1 MQYDNDDDFLLKH
14 TVDQLN
20 ITFHPTDL
28 VILRSIEEI
37 PDFLI
42 DMHRRQCKSD
52 LLLDWLLSITTFK
65 NDENDK
71 QLANLKG
78 DNNNNVKL
86 LVLCNFDA
94 YSNGLN
100 FVFGQAHMNGKV
112 AAETYMAAAAL
123 PPFVLGASVLA
134 TSSAL
139 LTPCL
144 CLISPRAIATSAE
157 SLYCLVGSDLIR
169 FISSSSD
176 TLSAA

>member
-71 QLANLKG
+71 K
-78 DNNNNVKL
+78 VTTIIM
-86 LVLCNFDA
+86 
-94 YSNGLN
+94 LN
-100 FVFGQAHMNGKV
+100 SLF
-112 AAETYMAAAAL
+112 Y
-123 PPFVLGASVLA
+123 
-134 TSSAL
+134 
-139 LTPCL
+139 
-144 CLISPRAIATSAE
+144 AI
-157 SLYCLVGSDLIR
+157 LMHIQMV
-169 FISSSSD
+169 
-176 TLSAA
+176 

>member
-1 MQYDNDDDFLLKH
+1 MEYDNDDDFLLKH

-28 VILRSIEEI
+28 VILGSIEEI

-42 DMHRRQCKSD
+42 DMHRRQCKSSD

-65 NDENDK
+65 N
-71 QLANLKG
+71 
-78 DNNNNVKL
+78 
-86 LVLCNFDA
+86 
-94 YSNGLN
+94 
-100 FVFGQAHMNGKV
+100 VFGQAHMNGKV
-112 AAETYMAAAAL
+112 AAETDMAAAAL